1 MASMEPPTLG
11 GADVFNGVN
20 VYSCKLYV
28 PSGTKSKYAQ
38 KAQWGSF
45 KGEDYDNI
53 VEYGSSVKVRNTI
66 RKYGEENPE
75 FTYIVNGDP
84 IEGAP
89 ELNCEATPESP
100 AGRYPITLSMGTI
113 TDETV
118 TLIDGYLVVQKRDDV
133 AITATVNDA
142 TREVGEENPEF
153 TLSYSEGLLFDAIA
167 PVWLSEPLLT
177 TTATID
183 SPEGEYPITVTVEG
197 ANAESYELS
206 VFTFIPGT
214 LTITASTKP
223 VTGISTVSTS
233 ADSDKTVFDLQGRRI
248 IVNGKLPKGVYI
260 VAGKKVV
267 IK

>member
-1 MASMEPPTLG
+1 MEPPTLG

-38 KAQWGSF
+38 KAQWGAF

-153 TLSYSEGLLFDAIA
+153 TLSYSEGLLLDAIA